1 MKKIYNID
9 GVKCGGCANVV
20 KEKLSAL
27 PEIELVEVNVEE
39 KTLSIE
45 GDVDKEILNQ
55 ALADTKFKI
64 VE

>member
-1 MKKIYNID
+1 MKKIYNIE
-9 GVKCGGCANVV
+9 GVKCGGCASVV
-20 KEKLSAL
+20 KEKLSA
-27 PEIELVEVNVEE
+27 ISGVELVEVNVEE

-45 GDVDKEILNQ
+45 GYVDKEILNQ